1 MSAPVTAT
9 AAPPTGN
16 PLAVDEGVKPTI
28 PLLLGIF
35 VAHVVIWIGLI
46 RLLPGDDR
54 VSFEFL
60 GDQST
65 PWVRQFIIPLL
76 VVLAFQ
82 AAVITKL
89 GWWKS
94 VMRDPVR
101 TDRKWL
107 WVFPVVLI
115 VLALL
120 TFASEG
126 AQDAGSGY
134 LVSVLTTTMLVG
146 ITEEMTFRGIM
157 LVGARRLFDREW
169 RAVVFSGALFGL
181 FHLPNILVGA
191 PAGPTVLQVF
201 QTAIIGTAIYALR
214 RTSGALVLCMLLHG
228 VYDYLVL
235 QGNWD
240 KVASALL

>member
-1 MSAPVTAT
+1 MTDT
-9 AAPPTGN
+9 TAPPSVN
-16 PLAVDEGVKPTI
+16 PLAVDEGVKPTL

-35 VAHVVIWIGLI
+35 AAHVVIWIGLI
-46 RLLPGDDR
+46 LLLPGDDR
-54 VSFEFL
+54 VKFEFL

-76 VVLAFQ
+76 VVLAVQ

-89 GWWKS
+89 GWWTS
-94 VMRDPVR
+94 VLREPQR
-101 TDRKWL
+101 TTRRWL
-107 WVFPVVLI
+107 WIFPTLLLVGGL
-115 VLALL
+115 LA
-120 TFASEG
+120 FAASG
-126 AQDAGSGY
+126 AQEAGSGY

-146 ITEEMTFRGIM
+146 ITEEITFRGVV

-191 PAGPTVLQVF
+191 PVGQTLLQVF
-201 QTAIIGTAIYALR
+201 QTAVIGTAIYALR
-214 RTSGALVLCMLLHG
+214 RTSGTLVMCMLLHG
-228 VYDYLVL
+228 VYDYLVI

-240 KVASALL
+240 AIVTAAL

>member
-1 MSAPVTAT
+1 MTDT
-9 AAPPTGN
+9 AAPPAGN
-16 PLAVDEGVKPTI
+16 PLAVHEGVKPTI

-46 RLLPGDDR
+46 LLLPGDDR
-54 VSFEFL
+54 VKFEFL

-94 VMRDPVR
+94 VLRDPVR
-101 TDRKWL
+101 TTRKWL
-107 WVFPVVLI
+107 WIFPALLL

-120 TFASEG
+120 TFSEAG
-126 AQDAGSGY
+126 PQDAGSGY
-134 LVSVLTTTMLVG
+134 LVAVLTTTMLVG
-146 ITEEMTFRGIM
+146 ITEEMTFRGMM

-181 FHLPNILVGA
+181 FHLPNIVVGA
-191 PAGPTVLQVF
+191 PVGQTLFQVF
-201 QTAIIGTAIYALR
+201 QTAVIGTAIYALR
-214 RTSGALVLCMLLHG
+214 RTSGSLVMCMLLHG
-228 VYDYLVL
+228 VYDYLLL

-240 KVASALL
+240 SIATALF